1 MKVLAS
7 IGALLV
13 AGLMAAVALAGPQ
26 GVLKKKP
33 SKVTM
38 CHLTN
43 GKKLVTIRVAPRAV
57 RAHLRVGDKRGACP
71 KAKVRIVVRT
81 VTETVTVTAT
91 PTTSTTTTTT
101 TGSTT
106 SSSTSS
112 SSTSSTSTTG
122 TTTGSTT
129 TTTTT

>member
-91 PTTSTTTTTT
+91 PTTSTTTTT
-101 TGSTT
+101 GSTT